1 MIEMTFEADVQS
13 SAEKIFDVITD
24 LRGYDRWLEPSASFR
39 GTTDISSNP
48 VTLGATYREEE
59 PRGVRNGTVTEF
71 ERPTRITFHQPM
83 TMRFRLGTIDIVLR
97 NTLSPQG
104 EVTHVKR
111 VVTLGI
117 PWQMKLAQPLVVRA
131 FRAENERALAAL
143 KVYAD
148 KLP

>member
-1 MIEMTFEADVQS
+1 
-13 SAEKIFDVITD
+13 
-24 LRGYDRWLEPSASFR
+24 
-39 GTTDISSNP
+39 
-48 VTLGATYREEE
+48 
-59 PRGVRNGTVTEF
+59 
-71 ERPTRITFHQPM
+71 
-83 TMRFRLGTIDIVLR
+83 MRFRLGTIDIVLR